1 VGLENGWA
9 KSVKPGPVIQETGK
23 AYRMM
28 KHTEKSKERAPDQL
42 IFWIT
47 GFYIYIKEALKEIRK
62 KLQKNFLLKC
72 TRTNFSDSR
81 SHDIDLTRNPH
92 IFLINSNYNNY
103 YPLLALTIF
112 SFKSE
117 PAI

>member
-47 GFYIYIKEALKEIRK
+47 GFYIYIRGVKRDK
-62 KLQKNFLLKC
+62 KKITETLSIEMHKNKLDAILVLM
-72 TRTNFSDSR
+72 T
-81 SHDIDLTRNPH
+81 
-92 IFLINSNYNNY
+92 LI
-103 YPLLALTIF
+103 
-112 SFKSE
+112 
-117 PAI
+117 